1 VRGGGVGSPSRT
13 RFRPIPTSEH
23 HAAGGRTLPTV
34 SRSHARQLFV
44 ENRLEVAWVGFAC
57 LNLVA
62 MLVLITDDGPHG
74 WETVPFHL
82 IYVSFTLLYGYR
94 MWRSKGTIAG
104 ITFVSLS
111 AGGMTLLAVH
121 RSREDWAELTEVPLM
136 GLMFLAMVYHVRRR
150 QDAVA
155 ESNRLASNLRA
166 SLQRQ
171 RDFVS
176 NASHEL
182 LTPITI
188 ARGHIDLVRHYHAA
202 DNDEV
207 AGACDTVVGELERME
222 RLIDQLLLIEG
233 APTPGFLLP
242 VEVDLPEFM
251 RVLYQRW
258 HVAAPRRWVLGAV
271 TTAVVTIDRD
281 RVVIALDELL
291 ENAVRHTQD
300 QDRIEITAVVRGGT
314 VAFSVA
320 DPGSGIPPAAQAR
333 VFDRFYRVDG
343 DRNRRSGGAG
353 LGLSLVRAVAE
364 AHGGHVSVRANR
376 GGGSVFTIALPV
388 SSAGAQPIPASA
400 DGLDAHAG
408 VQLAT

>member
-1 VRGGGVGSPSRT
+1 M
-13 RFRPIPTSEH
+13 
-23 HAAGGRTLPTV
+23 
-34 SRSHARQLFV
+34 SRSHAGHLFV

-62 MLVLITDDGPHG
+62 MLVLITDNGPHG

-94 MWRSKGTIAG
+94 MWRARGTVAG

-111 AGGMTLLAVH
+111 AGAMTLLAVY

-155 ESNRLASNLRA
+155 ESDRLASNLPA

-176 NASHEL
+176 DASHEL

-188 ARGHIDLVRHYHAA
+188 ARGHIDLLRRYHSA
-202 DNDEV
+202 DHDEI
-207 AGACDTVVGELERME
+207 GAISDTVVGRAERME

-242 VEVDLPEFM
+242 AETRLKPFIDELF
-251 RVLYQRW
+251 QRW
-258 HVAAPRRWVLGAV
+258 RVAAPREWALGAIPDI
-271 TTAVVTIDRD
+271 AVVVDRD
-281 RVVIALDELL
+281 RLACRGRLL
-291 ENAVRHTQD
+291 ENAIAHAEGGRVGIDAVHLADKVLLTVRD
-300 QDRIEITAVVRGGT
+300 SGE
-314 VAFSVA
+314 
-320 DPGSGIPPAAQAR
+320 GIPPEALGH
-333 VFDRFYRVDG
+333 VFDRFYRVDR
-343 DRNRRSGGAG
+343 DRNRRGGGAG
-353 LGLSLVRAVAE
+353 LGLSIVRAVAE
-364 AHGGHVSVRANR
+364 AHGGSITVEHAGRSAPPLRHAA
-376 GGGSVFTIALPV
+376 GGSARL
-388 SSAGAQPIPASA
+388 SR
-400 DGLDAHAG
+400 
-408 VQLAT
+408 

>member
-1 VRGGGVGSPSRT
+1 VN
-13 RFRPIPTSEH
+13 
-23 HAAGGRTLPTV
+23 
-34 SRSHARQLFV
+34 RSHARHLFA

-94 MWRSKGTIAG
+94 MWRGRGTIAG

-155 ESNRLASNLRA
+155 ESDRLASNLRA

-188 ARGHIDLVRHYHAA
+188 ARGHIDLLTRYHS
-202 DNDEV
+202 
-207 AGACDTVVGELERME
+207 AGHEEIGAISETVVAELERME

-242 VEVDLPEFM
+242 V
-251 RVLYQRW
+251 
-258 HVAAPRRWVLGAV
+258 
-271 TTAVVTIDRD
+271 
-281 RVVIALDELL
+281 
-291 ENAVRHTQD
+291 
-300 QDRIEITAVVRGGT
+300 
-314 VAFSVA
+314 
-320 DPGSGIPPAAQAR
+320 
-333 VFDRFYRVDG
+333 
-343 DRNRRSGGAG
+343 
-353 LGLSLVRAVAE
+353 
-364 AHGGHVSVRANR
+364 
-376 GGGSVFTIALPV
+376 
-388 SSAGAQPIPASA
+388 
-400 DGLDAHAG
+400 
-408 VQLAT
+408 